1 MNVTTLLNRFT
12 ATTGKGSDDVLAEAA
27 GIGMQRVDEAAAIA
41 RPAAVDEFY
50 IEAEFDHR
58 AAAQPR
64 LFAAEGESHARTHA
78 AAAEGLRERA
88 ADQSFV
94 VGLQKPVATD
104 SSLRLVQLRQV
115 LTPYVRRAP
124 KDKAFYLV
132 RMVLILFGDIA
143 GITGAAVMLGEI
155 PALALLQAVSVGAAG
170 VTSGLLGSEIK
181 DARLARRRAK
191 NELSEQEQA
200 FAHLFRGPDPG
211 ERIAKLMVL
220 GGLVL
225 VVLIFGGVAALRSS
239 TEGLAAGLVFG
250 CLAAAVALASWVNCY
265 AYADEVADLLD
276 TASSQFKADV
286 HYLDK
291 LSRGQART
299 RHAVEATNAQSIRDE
314 YQQRGLAAHDQLQAA
329 KNRVLHVNPGVAG
342 HGRPVRHEDRPT
354 TATPVNRQRS
364 RDSEGEVIVLDGVR
378 SNGPQPG
385 AMR

>member
-1 MNVTTLLNRFT
+1 MNVTSVLNRLT
-12 ATTGKGSDDVLAEAA
+12 ATSGGGSDDVLAEAA
-27 GIGMQRVDEAAAIA
+27 SIGMRRVDEAAAAA
-41 RPAAVDEFY
+41 RPAEVDEFY

-64 LFAAEGESHARTHA
+64 LFEAEGEHEARAHA
-78 AAAEGLRERA
+78 AQAEGLRERA
-88 ADQSFV
+88 ADQNFTIEV
-94 VGLQKPVATD
+94 QKPVVAD
-104 SSLRLVQLRQV
+104 SSQRLVQLRQV

-124 KDKAFYLV
+124 KDKVLYLV
-132 RMVLILFGDIA
+132 RMVLILLGDIA

-181 DARLARRRAK
+181 DARLSRRRAK

-239 TEGLAAGLVFG
+239 TEGLAAGMVFG

-276 TASSQFKADV
+276 TVSAQFKADV

-291 LSRGQART
+291 LSRGQARI
-299 RHAVEATNAQSIRDE
+299 RHAVEAATAQSIRDE
-314 YQQRGLAAHDQLQAA
+314 YEQRGLAAHDQLQAA
-329 KNRVLHVNPGVAG
+329 KNRVLHANPGVAG

-354 TATPVNRQRS
+354 QATPADRQRS
-364 RDSEGEVIVLDGVR
+364 RDSEGEVIVLDGVH
-378 SNGPQPG
+378 SNGHRPG
-385 AMR
+385 ALR